1 MAMGG
6 GVSPNTSQL
15 YVQTPLLRS
24 KRLSD
29 LVEANVWMKMET
41 VQTSGSFKT
50 RGLSNFAKKAVSRGC
65 TKFVSSS
72 GGNAGLAAAYIA
84 RELGLPIT
92 VVIPTT
98 TPPFIADKLRE
109 EGANV
114 EVVGQAWDDANKR
127 ALELAQ
133 EPGCELIHP
142 FDHPDIWEGHSS
154 IMDEVAAQLQGLT
167 PDLVVLS
174 VGGGGL
180 MNGVLAGMQRVGW
193 TAVPVLAME
202 TEGAHSLNACAKAN
216 RWVELDKI
224 TSIATCLGA
233 KRVSQ
238 RSYEWLSQHPV
249 LTHTVTDRQ
258 AVSACINIA
267 DDHRVLV
274 APACGAALAA
284 LYTPSVL
291 EEVRSEG
298 RLPHPLHHVVVIVC
312 GGNGVSLETIQQWK
326 RTYDL

>member
-72 GGNAGLAAAYIA
+72 GKPHHACCSKHSALDLYTGGPLHFLRGPLSACSLFLFSSVTTFYPSLSPLGGNAGLAAAYIA

-114 EVVGQAWDDANKR
+114 EVVGQVR
-127 ALELAQ
+127 ATLSHATTQNIPE
-133 EPGCELIHP
+133 CY
-142 FDHPDIWEGHSS
+142 
-154 IMDEVAAQLQGLT
+154 
-167 PDLVVLS
+167 VLLS
-174 VGGGGL
+174 
-180 MNGVLAGMQRVGW
+180 
-193 TAVPVLAME
+193 
-202 TEGAHSLNACAKAN
+202 GAC
-216 RWVELDKI
+216 
-224 TSIATCLGA
+224 
-233 KRVSQ
+233 RVS
-238 RSYEWLSQHPV
+238 S
-249 LTHTVTDRQ
+249 
-258 AVSACINIA
+258 CIP
-267 DDHRVLV
+267 LV
-274 APACGAALAA
+274 
-284 LYTPSVL
+284 
-291 EEVRSEG
+291 
-298 RLPHPLHHVVVIVC
+298 
-312 GGNGVSLETIQQWK
+312 
-326 RTYDL
+326 

>member
-142 FDHPDIWEGHSS
+142 FDHPDIW
-154 IMDEVAAQLQGLT
+154 
-167 PDLVVLS
+167 
-174 VGGGGL
+174 
-180 MNGVLAGMQRVGW
+180 
-193 TAVPVLAME
+193 
-202 TEGAHSLNACAKAN
+202 
-216 RWVELDKI
+216 
-224 TSIATCLGA
+224 
-233 KRVSQ
+233 
-238 RSYEWLSQHPV
+238 
-249 LTHTVTDRQ
+249 
-258 AVSACINIA
+258 
-267 DDHRVLV
+267 
-274 APACGAALAA
+274 
-284 LYTPSVL
+284 
-291 EEVRSEG
+291 
-298 RLPHPLHHVVVIVC
+298 
-312 GGNGVSLETIQQWK
+312 
-326 RTYDL
+326 